1 MSDPAPYD
9 ASANRPSPDA
19 LLAALRRDEAR
30 ARRGQLKVFFGMCP
44 GVGKTYAML
53 RAAQQELRDG
63 TDLVVGLV
71 ETHGR
76 ADTEALL
83 AGLPILP
90 RKPVTHRGTV
100 LHELD
105 LEALLARQPR
115 PKLVL
120 VDEFA
125 HTNAPGSRHPKR
137 YQDVIELLDA
147 GLDVF
152 TTLNVQ
158 HIESRA
164 DAVRQITGA
173 TVHETV
179 PDSVFELAD
188 QIELID
194 LPPETLLERLREGK
208 VYLGDRAT
216 AAAEGFFKDAHLTA
230 LRELSLR
237 FVAERV
243 DKRLRELRAAGPVQ
257 TVWRSG
263 ERLLV
268 AVGPSP
274 SSTQLVRW
282 TRRMAAAQGAAWIA
296 VSVESSRP
304 LDAEG
309 RRRLEQNL
317 ALARELGA
325 EIVVTHADNIASA
338 LIRVALQNHATQIV
352 VGQSRSPRW
361 LDFFRG
367 GSLVQRLLR
376 RSGPIDIYVVP
387 SERAAEAART
397 WLDLRPAANSPAH
410 EYAEVAVTLALLT
423 LAGWF
428 VVPHAGYISIGLLYL
443 LAVIALSLRVGRW
456 PVLVAGI
463 VSALTWNFLFIPPLF
478 TFVIEKFEDGLMFAT
493 YFAVALIAGQ
503 LTARIRASERHERL
517 REERATALF
526 HLTQALSAAR
536 TLDDAVFAA
545 LRQADP
551 LFAAKTALLLDHEGG
566 NTLTA
571 HFAGSFTLT
580 EKESG
585 VADWAWRNRKKA
597 GRFTD
602 TLPSSEGFY
611 LPLLREDQ
619 AVGVFVVRV
628 APEATLTLAQRDLA
642 ESFATQLALVIERE
656 QLRAAG
662 DREKLLAESDK
673 LHRALLDGVSHELK
687 TPLAVLGAAAENL
700 ATADAPTR
708 AALATEIR
716 TATRRLNRL
725 VNNLLDQTRLESGA
739 LKPKLD
745 WCDAHDFVNA
755 ALDGIRDSGTPPGT
769 VILGVDPESSA
780 PPPHDSLADHPLEI
794 SIPDD
799 LPLFRAD
806 TALMEQ
812 VIANL
817 LLNAAHHTPAA
828 TPIFLAAGVD
838 HARARVFFTVADRGP
853 GLPPAMR
860 DRLFQ
865 KFQRGDEARA
875 GGLGLGLSIIRGFVM
890 AQGGEIVAGENPG
903 GGAVFTV
910 YLPYAPHGNVPTE

>member
-1 MSDPAPYD
+1 MAEL
-9 ASANRPSPDA
+9 RPDPDA
-19 LLAALRRDEAR
+19 LLASLHRDEAR
-30 ARRGQLKVFFGMCP
+30 ARRGRLKVFFGMCP

-76 ADTEALL
+76 SETEALL
-83 AGLPILP
+83 AGLPLIP
-90 RKPVTHRGTV
+90 RKKIAHRGTG
-100 LHELD
+100 LSELD

-158 HIESRA
+158 HLESRA

-173 TVHETV
+173 AVHETV

-194 LPPETLLERLREGK
+194 LPPESLLERLREGK

-230 LRELSLR
+230 LRELALR

-243 DKRLRELRAAGPVQ
+243 DKRLRELRARGPVP

-282 TRRMAAAQGAAWIA
+282 TRRMAAAQGAAWLA

-304 LDAEG
+304 LTTEDQ
-309 RRRLEQNL
+309 RRLEKNL
-317 ALARELGA
+317 TLARELGA
-325 EIVVTHADNIASA
+325 EVVVTHDDHIVNA
-338 LIRVALQNHATQIV
+338 LLRVALRNNATQIV

-361 LDFFRG
+361 LDALRG
-367 GSLVQRLLR
+367 GSLVDRLLR

-387 SERAAEAART
+387 AERAAERPHS
-397 WLDLRPAANSPAH
+397 WLDLRLAAISPAR
-410 EYAEVAVTLALLT
+410 EFWEVAAT
-423 LAGWF
+423 LAGLTFLGWW
-428 VVPHAGYISIGLLYL
+428 VVPYSGYLSVGLLYL

-456 PVLVAGI
+456 PVLVAG
-463 VSALTWNFLFIPPLF
+463 VASALVWNFLFIPPLF
-478 TFVIEKFEDGLMFAT
+478 TFVIAKFEDGMMFGT
-493 YFAVALIAGQ
+493 YFIVALIAGQ

-526 HLTQALSAAR
+526 QLTQALSAAR

-545 LRQADP
+545 LRQADA
-551 LFAAKTALLLDHEGG
+551 LFTAQTALLFDQTEGQA
-566 NTLTA
+566 LTP
-571 HFAGSFTLT
+571 HFAGSFTMT
-580 EKESG
+580 EKETG
-585 VADWAWRNRKKA
+585 VADWSWRNRKKA

-602 TLPSSEGFY
+602 TLPAAEGFHV
-611 LPLLREDQ
+611 PLIRDD
-619 AVGVFVVRV
+619 AAIGVFVVRV
-628 APEATLTLAQRDLA
+628 APEQTLTLAQRDLI
-642 ESFATQLALVIERE
+642 ESFAAQLALLVERE
-656 QLRAAG
+656 RLRAAG
-662 DREKLLAESDK
+662 EREKLLAESEK

-700 ATADAPTR
+700 ADADPVTR
-708 AALATEIR
+708 THLALEIR

-739 LKPKLD
+739 LQPRLD
-745 WCDAHDFVNA
+745 WCDAHDLVNA
-755 ALDGIRDSGTPPGT
+755 ALDGVRDS
-769 VILGVDPESSA
+769 L
-780 PPPHDSLADHPLEI
+780 PPHPFECA
-794 SIPDD
+794 IPDEM
-799 LPLFRAD
+799 PLFRAD

-838 HARARVFFTVADRGP
+838 LARARVFFTVADRGP
-853 GLPPAMR
+853 GLPPTMR

-865 KFQRGDEARA
+865 KFQRGDAARA
-875 GGLGLGLSIIRGFVM
+875 GGLGLGLSIIRGFVV

-910 YLPYAPHGNVPTE
+910 YLPYAPHGHVPLE